1 MVSQHTIAGHNG
13 IPTTEYT
20 EMTGRNLHSENIK
33 NGEPFTQWG
42 KYAINMQA
50 ISCHVN
56 RPLCLHIAKTRSMEI
71 LTSLCYNCK
80 VCWCYIWL
88 CVRVYAYSLVYFWK
102 PKFSDREYLPDA
114 WWTCPIFSDMVL
126 INLPTFLVTL
136 SGRFFPS
143 KLKSRIQ
150 KTNGLVIF
158 IHYLSNLNFC
168 V

>member
-80 VCWCYIWL
+80 VCRC
-88 CVRVYAYSLVYFWK
+88 AYLLVYFWK

-136 SGRFFPS
+136 FWKVLSIKTKIAHS
-143 KLKSRIQ
+143 K
-150 KTNGLVIF
+150 TE
-158 IHYLSNLNFC
+158 
-168 V
+168 

>member
-88 CVRVYAYSLVYFWK
+88 CVRVYAYLLVYFWK

-114 WWTCPIFSDMVL
+114 WWTCPIFSDLMLILGYTIWKVL
-126 INLPTFLVTL
+126 SIKTKIAH
-136 SGRFFPS
+136 S
-143 KLKSRIQ
+143 KNEWARYIYSLFVES
-150 KTNGLVIF
+150 
-158 IHYLSNLNFC
+158 
-168 V
+168 